1 MGILSK
7 GFFSLKESIFAST
20 NDNLKQSRRKM
31 SNIVLPTE
39 RRKATDY
46 NPRLMVLFG
55 KPKAGKST
63 LMASLENNLIIDLE
77 DGYRA
82 LDVMCVQARTANDI
96 YQIKAAIE
104 QKNKENDG
112 KPFYKFITI
121 DNATRLEELSL
132 IVAAGLYRKT
142 PMGTT
147 WGYKKDAIG
156 NILLDANGK
165 KVIDPKADVRQLP
178 NGSGYLYLR
187 QALKDM
193 VNMFKPLC
201 NTLILV
207 CHVKDKQIRK
217 NDEETTEMA
226 VDLAGKTGDIICG
239 EADAI
244 GYVSRQDNKTII
256 SFKGGD
262 NLIRGSRP
270 LHLREKAFIVAESD
284 DEGNLKV
291 DMSKIFP
298 DTTE

>member
-1 MGILSK
+1 
-7 GFFSLKESIFAST
+7 
-20 NDNLKQSRRKM
+20 M

-39 RRKATDY
+39 RRKAKDY
-46 NPRLMVLFG
+46 NPNLMVLFG
-55 KPKAGKST
+55 KPKSGKST

-82 LDVMCVQARTANDI
+82 LDVMCVQARNANDI

-104 QKNKENDG
+104 QKNQENGG
-112 KPFYKFITI
+112 KPYYRFITI
-121 DNATRLEELSL
+121 DNATRLEEMSL
-132 IVAAGLYRKT
+132 LVAAGLYRRT
-142 PMGTT
+142 PMGTAF
-147 WGYKKDAIG
+147 GYKKDNIG
-156 NILLDANGK
+156 NILMENGK

-187 QALKDM
+187 QALKEM

-201 NTLILV
+201 ETLILV

-244 GYVSRQDNKTII
+244 GYVSRQDNKTLIT
-256 SFKGGD
+256 FKGGD
-262 NLIRGSRP
+262 DVVRGSRP
-270 LHLREKAFIVAESD
+270 LHLREKTFCVAESD
-284 DEGNLKV
+284 ENGNLKV
-291 DMSKIFP
+291 NMSEIFL
-298 DTTE
+298 DKE